1 MAMRSDVQSQISKL
15 NTLAIAGNLEVKGNS
30 GGGAA
35 TAVFRRQMSSV
46 SSIELMA
53 TAGLHSLIGVQTSR

>member
-1 MAMRSDVQSQISKL
+1 MAMSSEVQSKISKL
-15 NTLAIAGNLEVKGNS
+15 DTLAIAGNLEVKGNS

-35 TAVFRRQMSSV
+35 TAVFRHQLSSV

-53 TAGLHSLIGVQTSR
+53 SAGLHSLIGVQASR